1 MCYLTWL
8 CQLQFSF
15 DVGILTI
22 FGQLNAIH
30 KEELKKN
37 YWIMDKGYNSFP
49 TNIPGTL
56 HNNAV
61 LVSKTWLQLPIIYSL
76 DHSNIVQCFS
86 PNLKPLT

>member
-1 MCYLTWL
+1 M
-8 CQLQFSF
+8 
-15 DVGILTI
+15 GILTI

-56 HNNAV
+56 YNNAV
-61 LVSKTWLQLPIIYSL
+61 LVS
-76 DHSNIVQCFS
+76 
-86 PNLKPLT
+86 